1 MRILAIIMATSEPEP
16 GDAIDPVHAADLRR
30 FDEQLVRAGVML
42 AGGRTTTMD
51 TAGAVRTPI
60 SGFWLWQV
68 RSIDEAVAWANRRPR
83 PVGGRNEIEL
93 HQVQELNEQE
103 TE

>member
-1 MRILAIIMATSEPEP
+1 MRVLAIIMATGEP
-16 GDAIDPVHAADLRR
+16 GPGNALDLVHAADLRR

-51 TAGAVRTPI
+51 ADGPARLPI

-68 RSIDEAVAWANRRPR
+68 RSIDEAIAWAKRSPR
-83 PVGGRNEIEL
+83 TAAGRTEIEL
-93 HQVQELNEQE
+93 HQIHELQGME
-103 TE
+103 TD

>member
-1 MRILAIIMATSEPEP
+1 MQVLAIIMATGEPEI
-16 GDAIDPVHAADLRR
+16 GQALDPVHAADLRR

-51 TAGAVRTPI
+51 ANGPARLPI

-68 RSIDEAVAWANRRPR
+68 RSIDEAMAWAQRSPR
-83 PVGGRNEIEL
+83 PAVGRTEIEL
-93 HQVQELNEQE
+93 HQVHELQEQE
-103 TE
+103 TD